1 MSSEKRALA
10 HAIRAARTI
19 EGLTQGELAARI
31 GVSQSAVSFWEN
43 GAETPKIEHL
53 ILLALE
59 LPAIVESFDGRE
71 RDLLERVL
79 RLERT
84 LFTGRCA
91 CAGCTCGKDA
101 E

>member
-1 MSSEKRALA
+1 MRVLA
-10 HAIRAARTI
+10 QAIRAARTT

-59 LPAIVESFDGRE
+59 LPAIVDSFDGRE

-91 CAGCTCGKDA
+91 CPGCTCGKEEA
-101 E
+101 